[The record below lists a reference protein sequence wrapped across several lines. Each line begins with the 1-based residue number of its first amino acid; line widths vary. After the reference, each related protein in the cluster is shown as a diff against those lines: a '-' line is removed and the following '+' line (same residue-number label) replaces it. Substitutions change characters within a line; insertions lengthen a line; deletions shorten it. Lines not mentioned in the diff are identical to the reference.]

1 MKKITEIVPGQ
12 PSREPLQLSDQE
24 RDSVAYFFVKL
35 KLIDPRFYD
44 EILPDET
51 TERFVKRE
59 HAGLIG
65 KHSRDKIDKA
75 FEGLKL
81 LMGENHPDYKRLTI
95 SKVIGLLTN
104 GGSPDAAPAGIYK
117 LSPPVIKPPLA
128 IGSTLESMRAHA
140 VEVLN
145 PQTGEY
151 SIAIAA
157 PKTNLTR
164 SDKAK
169 AEETLGRLGS
179 LFGEDE

>member
-1 MKKITEIVPGQ
+1 MKKINEIVPGQ
-12 PSREPLQLSDQE
+12 PSRTPLQLSEQE

-44 EILPDET
+44 EIMPDET
-51 TERFVKRE
+51 TERLVKRE
-59 HAGLIG
+59 HAAMIC
-65 KHSRDKIDKA
+65 KHTREKIDKA

-95 SKVIGLLTN
+95 SKVVGLLTN

-117 LSPPVIKPPLA
+117 LSAPVIKPPMQ
-128 IGSTLESMRAHA
+128 IGSSIESMRAKA

-151 SIAIAA
+151 GVAVSL
-157 PKTNLTR
+157 PQSTLSK

-179 LFGEDE
+179 LFGEDK